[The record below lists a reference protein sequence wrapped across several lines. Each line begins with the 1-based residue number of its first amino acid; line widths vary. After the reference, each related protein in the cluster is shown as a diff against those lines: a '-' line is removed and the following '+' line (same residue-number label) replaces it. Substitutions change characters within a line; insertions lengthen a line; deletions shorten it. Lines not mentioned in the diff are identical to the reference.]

1 MKITIEGVRKGVA
14 NILSAK
20 ATAEKGWFMQNGAGT
35 VPTGN
40 YYGFELGEDGATITS
55 IDFGDYAP
63 MYGFTTGTTIAS
75 YPFIPGVAYFMKFE
89 SIVISAGNIICYK
102 E

>member
-1 MKITIEGVRKGVA
+1 MIIEGVKRGVA

-20 ATAEKGWFMQNGAGT
+20 ATAEKGWFMQNGTGT
-35 VPTGN
+35 VPAGD

-55 IDFGDYAP
+55 IDFGNYSSL
-63 MYGFTTGTTIAS
+63 YGFATGTDIS
-75 YPFIPGVAYFMKFE
+75 DYPFIPGVAYFMKFE

-102 E
+102 A